1 MEEEKDKFT
10 FIASFDIGYV
20 NFSFY
25 IERIR
30 ESELLKIQNIPENER
45 YNPDGTCTEKMS
57 EVLKQVYSEGKP
69 ILHKNIDLTDNCN
82 HTKKSL
88 DPQVFH
94 NMKDSL
100 DKYEKY
106 WDVCEY
112 FVIEQ
117 QVSFGKKLNLKA
129 IKLGQHCASY
139 FVFKYGKSNK
149 KIIEFPAYHK
159 GTVLGINKE
168 PGKKKYKN
176 GKVRYVTMTK
186 PKRKKW
192 SVVKAFEIFELKK
205 NKKYSEKM
213 KERKLKKEKLDDYG
227 DTLTQLE
234 AFKYLCFVDKKIN

>member
-1 MEEEKDKFT
+1 MEEEKKFT
-10 FIASFDIGYV
+10 FIASFDIGYK

-25 IERIR
+25 VERIKI
-30 ESELLKIQNIPENER
+30 ENLKKIKNIPEKQR
-45 YNPDGTCTEKMS
+45 YNDDGTCTEAMN

-69 ILHKNIDLTDNCN
+69 ILHKNIDLTENCN
-82 HTKKSL
+82 HTKKTL
-88 DPQVFH
+88 DPQVFY
-94 NMKDSL
+94 NMNEKL
-100 DKYEKY
+100 NKFKKY

-129 IKLGQHCASY
+129 IKLGQNCASFFFFNY
-139 FVFKYGKSNK
+139 PGGEK

-176 GKVRYVTMTK
+176 GKVRYVTMSK

-192 SVVKAFEIFELKK
+192 SIQKCLEILSLKK
-205 NKKYSEKM
+205 DQKFFNKLI
-213 KERKLKKEKLDDYG
+213 ERKENKEKLDDYG
-227 DTLTQLE
+227 DTDTQCE
-234 AFKYLCFVDKKIN
+234 AFKYLTFVNI